1 MDENAN
7 LSPLAVR
14 PKIDKVKTVSGI
26 LDKAAA
32 GDNMV
37 NKLSHIFFETNLL
50 FN

>member
-1 MDENAN
+1 MDENAS
-7 LSPLAVR
+7 LPPLAVR
-14 PKIDKVKTVSGI
+14 PKIDKVKTISEI
-26 LDKAAA
+26 LDIAAA

>member
-7 LSPLAVR
+7 LPPFAVR
-14 PKIDKVKTVSGI
+14 PKIDKVKTISEI
-26 LDKAAA
+26 LDIAAS

-37 NKLSHIFFETNLL
+37 NKISHIFFVNNLL